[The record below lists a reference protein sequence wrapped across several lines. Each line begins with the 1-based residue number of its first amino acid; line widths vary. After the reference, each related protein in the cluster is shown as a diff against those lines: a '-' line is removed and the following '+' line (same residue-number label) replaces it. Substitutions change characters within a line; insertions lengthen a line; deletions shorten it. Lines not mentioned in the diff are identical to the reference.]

1 VFKVYSIAK
10 IAEITGKSKTAIYE
24 RLNNNKDIFKKHI
37 SKKDNVK
44 YLSKEG
50 LNILSSMFDN
60 TFQGESI
67 ENKLNHNIEGKAQNA
82 DIFLYEKLLES
93 FEEQKKMLESK
104 IELVEKESNK
114 KIEMLENQIENQ
126 KSNYEN
132 RLIEQ
137 KEGFKETTKTLEREL
152 EEKNSQILKYSKLL
166 ENSQVL
172 LKEEQNIVKQIE
184 EKKDSWFENIKKKFS
199 KDKK

>member
-104 IELVEKESNK
+104 IGLVEKESNK